1 MAKMFPQ
8 QLPKDVLDD
17 KRRSSEVQVYNALSE
32 QLDDN
37 YHVFYSS
44 PWLGTNTDGSEI
56 DGEADFFLVGM
67 NCSRHGGG
75 SATVYDASVAYVT
88 ALWW

>member
-56 DGEADFFLVGM
+56 DGEADFLIAHAEKGILSVEVKGGVVGKVGM
-67 NCSRHGGG
+67 Q
-75 SATVYDASVAYVT
+75 
-88 ALWW
+88 